1 MFKIKDCKES
11 NIYIH
16 DYHDTATILNCE
28 NCVIIMGPNKSS
40 VFIRDCKNCKFVITA
55 K

>member
-16 DYHDTATILNCE
+16 DYHDTASILNCE
-28 NCVIIMGPNKSS
+28 NCVIIMGPNSSS
-40 VFIRDCKNCKFVITA
+40 VFIRDCKNCKLVITA